1 MKASALGVEA
11 FAVRSHG
18 VEERG
23 PVFDR
28 DQRDELVLFLFVGDP
43 DIGNTCVMSREAA
56 SGAEAS

>member
-28 DQRDELVLFLFVGDP
+28 DQRDELVFCVGDP

>member
-1 MKASALGVEA
+1 M
-11 FAVRSHG
+11 RSHG

-28 DQRDELVLFLFVGDP
+28 DQRDELVLFFFVGDP

-56 SGAEAS
+56 SGPEAS